1 MNPTN
6 NPAAVSDPAGGLVIQ
21 RTFDAPREL
30 VFRAWTDPK
39 HLAKWWGPRGF
50 SVPHVE
56 VDVRPGGTFRV
67 DMMGEDGVV
76 LPGSGSFQSI
86 DPHDRLVVVTEA
98 FPDSDGV
105 PMLQVRHT
113 VTFEEQTPGKT
124 ALTLRA
130 TVLKSSPAVYES
142 LKWMKPGWES
152 SFDKLDE
159 ALAAIKTVR
168 SADGTKIAFRQTGS
182 GPALILVTGA
192 LGVYSDDLAEALS
205 EHFTVINY
213 ARRGRA
219 ESGDTPPYAVQREIE
234 DIEALIDHAGG
245 SAYVYG
251 ISSGA
256 GLALE
261 AANALPNKIKK
272 VVAYEPPFIVDD
284 THPPVPDDYVQQ
296 LQTAVAEGRR
306 GDAVEIFMVKAVGIP
321 QEYVDGMRNAPPTPH
336 EKDGTMQPPA
346 WSEMEAVAHT
356 LAYDG
361 MVMGDKMSGK
371 PLAPNSWPN
380 VKMPVLFITGG
391 NSGPFFAN
399 GAHDAIRQLPNAR
412 HRVLEGQDHAVSPL
426 ALAPL
431 LIEFFTA

>member
-1 MNPTN
+1 MTAND
-6 NPAAVSDPAGGLVIQ
+6 PATVSDLTGVVIQ

-30 VFRAWTDPK
+30 VFKAWTDPK
-39 HLAKWWGPRGF
+39 HLAQWWGPRGF

-56 VDVRPGGTFRV
+56 LDVRPGGVFRV
-67 DMMGEDGVV
+67 DMQGEDGVV
-76 LPGSGSFQSI
+76 QPGSGTFEEI
-86 DPHDRLVVVTEA
+86 APHHRLVLITEA
-98 FPDSDGV
+98 FPDADGS
-105 PMLQVRHT
+105 MKLRVRHT
-113 VTFEEQTPGKT
+113 VTFEETGANKT

-130 TVLKSSPAVYES
+130 AVLKSSPEVRES
-142 LKWMKPGWES
+142 VKWMKVGWES
-152 SFDKLDE
+152 SFDKLDDV
-159 ALAAIKTVR
+159 LAAVRTVR
-168 SADGTKIAFRQTGS
+168 SADGTLIAFKQTGS

-192 LGVYSDDLAEALS
+192 LGVYYDEQLPEALS
-205 EHFTVINY
+205 DHFTVISY
-213 ARRGRA
+213 ARRGRG

-234 DIEALIDHAGG
+234 DIEALIDHVGG
-245 SAYVYG
+245 SAYIYG

-256 GLALE
+256 ALALE
-261 AANALPNKIKK
+261 AANALPGKITKA
-272 VVAYEPPFIVDD
+272 VLYEPPFIVDD

-306 GDAVEIFMVKAVGIP
+306 GDAVEIFMVKAGGGP
-321 QEYVDGMRNAPPTPH
+321 QEFVDMMRNAPPTPS

-361 MVMGDKMSGK
+361 LVMGTKMSGK

-380 VKMPVLFITGG
+380 VTIPVLFVTGG

-399 GAHDAIRQLPNAR
+399 GAQDAIRQLPDAR
-412 HRVLEGQDHAVSPL
+412 HRVLEGQDHAVSPV

-431 LIEFFTA
+431 LVEFFSE